1 MLLPPVKCCSSKS
14 AVSCIDKDQGPAQA
28 GTDNPYMES
37 RMPGMNMRQS
47 LRPAWLGCCLVVL
60 VLLTGMP
67 RPAAADPV
75 FDLAQRY
82 FPQADSI
89 GAFEGEPLAAPVYQG
104 EQRLGYVI
112 RTTDI
117 APIPAYSGKPITL
130 LVGLDLTGH
139 VAGLQILKHSEPI
152 LVVGVSDQDLKH
164 YVDQYQGVSVLE
176 RVKLGGSDREGYV
189 TIDSITGATIT
200 AMVMNA
206 TVMKSIKAVAESR
219 GIPAMAG
226 APDTGSTD
234 VEGRMQPAGP
244 EAAPP
249 AWWLGEKTEPFWVSV
264 WQQRWWQIVVLCL
277 ALGVLTLILLFQD
290 WLTRRPRLLKR
301 VRTGYLLFT
310 LFFIGWYTLAQ
321 LSVIHVL
328 TFINAILHQF
338 TWESFLV
345 DPLIFILWGFVAL
358 TLLLWGRGVYC
369 GWLCPFG
376 ALQELIHQL
385 ARRLKLPAL
394 EFPDVV
400 HERLTALKYV
410 IFIALFGL
418 SLQSIG
424 YAARAAEVEPFK
436 TAIVLHFN
444 REGIFLAYTI
454 ALLVIGIFYRKFF
467 CKYLCPL
474 GAALAI
480 PAPLRIFQWL
490 RRRKECGRPCQIC
503 AIQCEV
509 QAIRPTGEIN
519 PNECHYCLD
528 CQVTYWDDHQCPPLS
543 EKRVRREKSK
553 AALDSYRD
561 GKTAT
566 GSTEN

>member
-1 MLLPPVKCCSSKS
+1 
-14 AVSCIDKDQGPAQA
+14 
-28 GTDNPYMES
+28 
-37 RMPGMNMRQS
+37 
-47 LRPAWLGCCLVVL
+47 
-60 VLLTGMP
+60 
-67 RPAAADPV
+67 
-75 FDLAQRY
+75 
-82 FPQADSI
+82 
-89 GAFEGEPLAAPVYQG
+89 
-104 EQRLGYVI
+104 
-112 RTTDI
+112 
-117 APIPAYSGKPITL
+117 
-130 LVGLDLTGH
+130 
-139 VAGLQILKHSEPI
+139 
-152 LVVGVSDQDLKH
+152 
-164 YVDQYQGVSVLE
+164 
-176 RVKLGGSDREGYV
+176 
-189 TIDSITGATIT
+189 
-200 AMVMNA
+200 
-206 TVMKSIKAVAESR
+206 
-219 GIPAMAG
+219 
-226 APDTGSTD
+226 
-234 VEGRMQPAGP
+234 
-244 EAAPP
+244 
-249 AWWLGEKTEPFWVSV
+249 WLGEKTEPFWVSV
-264 WQQRWWQIVVLCL
+264 WQARWWQIVVLCL

-290 WLTRRPRLLKR
+290 WLTRRPRLLR
-301 VRTGYLLFT
+301 VVRTGYLLFT

-328 TFINAILHQF
+328 TFITAILHQF

-345 DPLIFILWGFVAL
+345 DPLIFILWGYVAL

-385 ARRLKLPAL
+385 AQRLKIPAL

-400 HERLTALKYV
+400 HERLTAVKYV
-410 IFIALFGL
+410 IFIGLFGL

-444 REGIFLAYTI
+444 REGIFLAY
-454 ALLVIGIFYRKFF
+454 ALGLLVIGIFYRKFF

-503 AIQCEV
+503 ARQCEV

-543 EKRVRREKSK
+543 EKRIRREKSK
-553 AALDSYRD
+553 AALDRIRAAE
-561 GKTAT
+561 TAVN
-566 GSTEN
+566 STEI